1 MLRQGSARPGLS
13 DWIFLA
19 PTLVLSLALLLP
31 GVEFR
36 IGAAGWVRRTL
47 LLPYH
52 PVLAFRE
59 GPADLRAEVSGLR
72 AQLARESL
80 EWTTFEETLRENGRL
95 RTLLEFDERE
105 PGRLVPAQVVGR
117 TVDRFGETWQ
127 LQLSGQSLARPG
139 EPVVGVGG
147 LVGCVYA
154 ADGGLAH
161 VRTLRNGALQVSAML
176 SGSRY
181 AGMLSWNPI
190 ERRLTLTGIP
200 MHAEAQ
206 RGEEVITS
214 GYGGIFPKG
223 IPIGLVA
230 AVGND
235 STTLVKRIVVRP
247 STAFEETEEV
257 FLMEN

>member
-13 DWIFLA
+13 DWLFLA
-19 PTLVLSLALLLP
+19 PTIVLSLALLLP

-36 IGAAGWVRRTL
+36 IAAAGWLRRTL
-47 LLPYH
+47 LLPYQ
-52 PVLAFRE
+52 PVLTYRA
-59 GPADLRAEVSGLR
+59 GPADLRAEVSMLR
-72 AQLARESL
+72 SQLAREEL
-80 EWTTFEETLRENGRL
+80 KWTTFEETLRENGRL
-95 RTLLEFDERE
+95 RELLEFGARE

-117 TVDRFGETWQ
+117 AVDRFGETWQ
-127 LQLSGQSLARPG
+127 VELSGQTLARPG

-147 LVGCVYA
+147 LIGCIYA
-154 ADGGLAH
+154 ADGGVGF

-181 AGMLSWNPI
+181 TGMLNWNPI

-200 MHAEAQ
+200 MHADAQ

-214 GYGGIFPKG
+214 GFGGIFPKG
-223 IPIGLVA
+223 IPIGQVA